1 MAAVAHKTPFT
12 PASADEAREMENAV
26 ELERQE
32 QERRWADQ
40 RASQRCTLQVQVSGV
55 CENNFFMGFSENIS
69 EGGVFIA
76 TMCPPAVGE
85 TIDLSLAVGHEQA
98 LLVKG
103 EVRWHRTDDGGAP
116 TGCGVKFFPL
126 SPEQE
131 ALIAHAI
138 SQSGKAPLFYDV

>member
-1 MAAVAHKTPFT
+1 MEAAV
-12 PASADEAREMENAV
+12 EAEREEA
-26 ELERQE
+26 
-32 QERRWADQ
+32 ERRGAEL

-76 TMCPPAVGE
+76 TMCPPNVGE
-85 TIDLSLAVGHEQA
+85 VIDLSVAVDHHQA

-103 EVRWHRTDDGGAP
+103 EVRWHRTDEHGSP

-131 ALIAHAI
+131 ALIGHAMD
-138 SQSGKAPLFYDV
+138 SAGKAPLFYDV

>member
-1 MAAVAHKTPFT
+1 MSAHAIQMKS
-12 PASADEAREMENAV
+12 ASSHEAREMQKAV
-26 ELERQE
+26 ELEREE

-40 RASQRCTLQVQVSGV
+40 RASKRCTLQVRVSGV

-76 TMCPPAVGE
+76 TLCPPNVGE
-85 TIDLSLAVGHEQA
+85 VIDLSLAVGPDQA

-103 EVRWHRTDDGGAP
+103 EVRWHRTDESGSP

-131 ALIAHAI
+131 ALIAHAMD
-138 SQSGKAPLFYDV
+138 SAGKAPLFYDV

>member
-1 MAAVAHKTPFT
+1 MAAVAHKHHFT
-12 PASADEAREMENAV
+12 PANASEAREMQHAV
-26 ELERQE
+26 EAEKEE
-32 QERRWADQ
+32 QDRRWAEA
-40 RASQRCTLQVQVSGV
+40 RATKRCTLQVRVSGV

-76 TMCPPAVGE
+76 TMCPPVVGE
-85 TIDLSLAVGHEQA
+85 VIDLSVAVSFDQA

-103 EVRWHRTDDGGAP
+103 EVRWHRTDEHGAP

-131 ALIAHAI
+131 ALITDAMKAV
-138 SQSGKAPLFYDV
+138 GKAPLFYDV